1 MRMHLGRCF
10 GWLWSA
16 YAVSTYGT
24 WIAFGAFPLIADR
37 VLHSPAFAMSL
48 LEAAGL
54 AVAAI
59 VAFRSGRGLS
69 TGSSV
74 RW

>member
-1 MRMHLGRCF
+1 MRLGSGF

-24 WIAFGAFPLIADR
+24 WIAFGAFPLIAVR
-37 VLHSPAFAMSL
+37 VLHSPAFAVSL
-48 LEAAGL
+48 LGAAGL

-59 VAFRSGRGLS
+59 VAVPFGP
-69 TGSSV
+69 
-74 RW
+74 